1 MNVRVFRGVSGKFYL
16 DKRNPPTP
24 PTPPAINK
32 DWSLT
37 TTGAKLVQ
45 IKFGIFFYHTKIVHH
60 KMSFQNGSA
69 SKVKQRKRC

>member
-1 MNVRVFRGVSGKFYL
+1 MNVRAFRGVSGKFYL

-45 IKFGIFFYHTKIVHH
+45 IKFGIFFTIQRSFITKLVFRMAPLQ
-60 KMSFQNGSA
+60 K
-69 SKVKQRKRC
+69 